1 MLGGVEKL
9 IVGSE
14 RHPSRGP
21 PSERCDPECDPELHW
36 PVGSGFFAA
45 PLVNKS
51 AVVRKIVTTLQREL
65 ATYIRAA
72 RAAHDEATHEQ
83 NKPENKYDTRGLEA
97 SYLARGQSRQVAEL
111 ELAITQI
118 EALSTAPWPAG
129 TAIGPGALV
138 EVVEGKEHSW
148 HYVAP
153 RAGGTEVT
161 HQQHEILVL
170 TPQSPLGQQ
179 LVGRRQGDE
188 IVLDLGRAASRRLRV
203 VSVG

>member
-1 MLGGVEKL
+1 MSKW
-9 IVGSE
+9 S
-14 RHPSRGP
+14 
-21 PSERCDPECDPELHW
+21 CDLECATELHRR
-36 PVGSGFFAA
+36 VGSGLFSGL
-45 PLVNKS
+45 LVNKS
-51 AVVRKIVTTLQREL
+51 AVVRKIIATLQREL

-118 EALSTAPWPAG
+118 EALSTAAWAAG
-129 TAIGPGALV
+129 TPIGPGALV
-138 EVVEGKEHSW
+138 EIIEGREHSW
-148 HYVAP
+148 YYVAP
-153 RAGGTEVT
+153 RAGGTEVD
-161 HQQHEILVL
+161 HQQREILVL

-188 IVLDLGRAASRRLRV
+188 IVLDLGRGATRRLRV
-203 VSVG
+203 ETVG